1 MRVRLILAGF
11 GILFLFA
18 TGCYNGEQ
26 LPDQIGQLS
35 SPAIYLAGENKAD
48 NSKLISINIP
58 IQGIKVYYTT
68 DESEPSDKNG
78 SLYEGPFKIYKTT
91 TIKGIAMKTGWGKS
105 PVVERTFIIEII
117 EDSQTTQDSTAS
129 TTDTNTTVNTT
140 ETTTP
145 SESTTSTT
153 ETTAAD
159 TTTVASTSTTATDS
173 TTVSSTGTTES
184 TTADTSNNGTTT
196 TTAVSSTNTGANNGS
211 STTASNNSN
220 TGSNNASSSSNTTN
234 GSTTSASSSS
244 NTSTAS
250 TTASNNSNTGS
261 NNASSSSNATNGSA
275 TSTTASS
282 SSNGSSTS
290 TTASNNSNAGS
301 NNGNGTTTTTS
312 TSSTQET
319 VTEEMVTTVEEQTV
333 VTGGDLINESDIE
346 TPAEEAESTIIEN
359 ATVEEDANTSETTA
373 DEEVVETTGK
383 GKEKKEKIKFGF
395 SIKVKKTKISKD
407 QIEITWV
414 ITNKGTE
421 PIKAVKSYIENAESD
436 IQVPSIFQ
444 PGQRTFTVVTSKTG
458 DLKWVIEVVN
468 PNGKKIVKKSGVKV
482 TGSKFSIKVKAVSV
496 VSENGKALVTW
507 SVTNKG
513 KTTVT
518 ASKAYYTTNEK
529 TKPLTVFNPGTTTFT
544 LETNTVGK
552 IGLIVEAV
560 NPKGKTVKKQASVN
574 IKVKKEKTVKT
585 KKVKTKKDKNGKKT
599 VVEETPVSTT
609 KTTVDTSNGNG
620 KSNGKNK

>member
-1 MRVRLILAGF
+1 M
-11 GILFLFA
+11 
-18 TGCYNGEQ
+18 
-26 LPDQIGQLS
+26 
-35 SPAIYLAGENKAD
+35 
-48 NSKLISINIP
+48 
-58 IQGIKVYYTT
+58 
-68 DESEPSDKNG
+68 
-78 SLYEGPFKIYKTT
+78 
-91 TIKGIAMKTGWGKS
+91 
-105 PVVERTFIIEII
+105 
-117 EDSQTTQDSTAS
+117 
-129 TTDTNTTVNTT
+129 
-140 ETTTP
+140 
-145 SESTTSTT
+145 
-153 ETTAAD
+153 
-159 TTTVASTSTTATDS
+159 
-173 TTVSSTGTTES
+173 
-184 TTADTSNNGTTT
+184 
-196 TTAVSSTNTGANNGS
+196 
-211 STTASNNSN
+211 
-220 TGSNNASSSSNTTN
+220 
-234 GSTTSASSSS
+234 
-244 NTSTAS
+244 
-250 TTASNNSNTGS
+250 
-261 NNASSSSNATNGSA
+261 
-275 TSTTASS
+275 
-282 SSNGSSTS
+282 
-290 TTASNNSNAGS
+290 
-301 NNGNGTTTTTS
+301 
-312 TSSTQET
+312 
-319 VTEEMVTTVEEQTV
+319 TEEMVTTVEEQTV